1 MPQMI
6 PHYING
12 RPVDGQ
18 SSRTSPVYNPATGE
32 QTGILPLATETEVN
46 EAVAAA
52 QAAFPAWAATP
63 PLRRARVLYKFRELL
78 EANADRLAAL
88 ITAEHGKVLD
98 DARGEVT

>member
-1 MPQMI
+1 MTKTLT
-6 PHYING
+6 HYIDG
-12 RPVDGQ
+12 RPVEG
-18 SSRTSPVYNPATGE
+18 TSGRFGDVYNPALGE
-32 QTGILPLATETEVN
+32 VTAKVPLASAAEV
-46 EAVAAA
+46 EAAVVAARE
-52 QAAFPAWAATP
+52 AFPKWAATP